1 MKILLTDIY
10 FRKTFDV
17 INILKHH
24 YQKNDFIFTD
34 SSVSL
39 MKSLKSKLIFGSGN
53 IHLLRMDENFENDL
67 LKIAHDFDE
76 DIVYIPIEEG
86 TTIKFVD
93 FVNKNKT
100 TTFKYLLT
108 SLDNFSI
115 ARNKEA
121 LNIFCG
127 KNEIA
132 CPKHISEQ
140 NLQEKEF
147 NFPLICKPKY
157 GSGAK
162 GITYIENE
170 EDLKQLKIDFSESF
184 VQERLPNP
192 KEVEAGFFLCE
203 KGEIKSFYS
212 HKRIRTYPEKG
223 GSTVFSKCEYSFEI
237 KKIGSSVIQ
246 KLNWSGLLMIEFIFD
261 ERDKTYKLI
270 EINPRLWG
278 SVLLSE
284 FCGSYF
290 LKNYIELALGKG
302 IGKPTIDTNVFIRW
316 VFPYDFMYWIKNL
329 SNPIIFFKK
338 NKNTCYI
345 NFTYTNYFR
354 SFTFIF
360 LTYFNF
366 KKLTEV
372 FAKHG

>member
-10 FRKTFDV
+10 FRKSFDV
-17 INILKHH
+17 INILKLH
-24 YQKNDFIFTD
+24 YQKSDFIFTD

-39 MKSLKSKLIFGSGN
+39 IKSLKSKLIYGSRN
-53 IHLLRMDENFENDL
+53 IHLLRMDDNFEKDL
-67 LKIAHDFDE
+67 LKIAKVFDE
-76 DIVYIPIEEG
+76 DIIYIPIEEG
-86 TTIKFVD
+86 TTIKFAE
-93 FVNKNKT
+93 FLSKNKT
-100 TTFKYLLT
+100 TKFKYLLT
-108 SLDNFSI
+108 SLDNFSTS
-115 ARNKEA
+115 RNKEA
-121 LNIFCG
+121 LNIFCE

-132 CPKHISEQ
+132 CPKYISEQ
-140 NLQEKEF
+140 TLQRKEF
-147 NFPLICKPKY
+147 TFPLICKPKH

-192 KEVEAGFFLCE
+192 KDVEAGFFLCE

-223 GSTVFSKCEYSFEI
+223 GVTVFSQCTYSSEI

-246 KLNWSGLLMIEFIFD
+246 KLNWSGILMIEFIFD

-284 FCGSYF
+284 FCGLDF
-290 LKNYIELALGKG
+290 LENYIELSLGKSVL
-302 IGKPTIDTNVFIRW
+302 KTEVKSHKFIRW
-316 VFPYDFMYWIKNL
+316 IFPYDILFWLKHL
-329 SNPIIFFKK
+329 SNPFKFFKIK
-338 NKNTCYI
+338 NNTCYI
-345 NFTYTNYFR
+345 NFTYSSLKR
-354 SFTFIF
+354 SLLFIF
-360 LTYFNF
+360 LTYFSLN
-366 KKLTEV
+366 KIGKLL
-372 FAKHG
+372 KNG